1 MNRLLTALAALPI
14 LIASIIAPYFFPG
27 EPLAKVPFV
36 VIAAIA
42 LILGLSEFFS
52 MTKKMELKADAGAGI
67 LASAILFLA
76 FFFDT
81 PSKNDN
87 FFNIAMAVSVII
99 VLVSQTFRFRVDFS
113 KMLVGTGVTLLG
125 VFYLFFL
132 GGHLVALRMSF
143 ENQPLLSTKLLI
155 FFFFVIWFSDS
166 GAYYTGRL
174 LGRNKLAP
182 KISPGKTWEGCAGG
196 MLAALGAAAIST
208 YTFFPD
214 LPLIASLPL
223 AAVMNLLAVLGDLT
237 ESAIKRGAGEKDA
250 ASILPGH
257 GGFLDRLD
265 SLLFN
270 APLLYYFA
278 RIYWG

>member
-14 LIASIIAPYFFPG
+14 LIASIILPWFFPY
-27 EPLAKVPFV
+27 EFLAKIPFV
-36 VIAAIA
+36 VIAAVG
-42 LILGLSEFFS
+42 LILGLYEFFAL
-52 MTKKMELKADAGAGI
+52 TKKMELKADAGVAM
-67 LASAILFLA
+67 LASAILFIA
-76 FFFDT
+76 FFFDAPAKT
-81 PSKNDN
+81 DN
-87 FFNIAMAVSVII
+87 FFGISLAVSLSII
-99 VLVSQTFRFRVDFS
+99 LITQIFRFRVDLS
-113 KMLVGTGVTLLG
+113 KMLAGTGVTLLG

-155 FFFFVIWFSDS
+155 FFFLVLWVGDGFAF
-166 GAYYTGRL
+166 YTGKN
-174 LGRNKLAP
+174 LGKHKLAP
-182 KISPGKTWEGCAGG
+182 KISPGKTWEGCVGG
-196 MLAALGAAAIST
+196 MLGSLGAAALAS
-208 YTFFPD
+208 YTFFPE

-223 AAVMNLLAVLGDLT
+223 AAVMNALGVLGDLT

-278 RIYWG
+278 RIYWA

>member
-14 LIASIIAPYFFPG
+14 LIASIVLPYFFPT
-27 EPLAKVPFV
+27 EPLARIPFV
-36 VIAAIA
+36 VIALIA
-42 LILGLSEFFS
+42 LILGMYEFFS

-76 FFFDT
+76 FLFDA
-81 PSKNDN
+81 PAKMDN
-87 FFNIAMAVSVII
+87 FFGIALTASIFI
-99 VLVSQTFRFRVDFS
+99 VLIPQAFRFKADFS
-113 KMLVGTGVTLLG
+113 KMLAGTGVTLLG

-132 GGHLVALRMSF
+132 GGHLVALRMTF
-143 ENQPLLSTKLLI
+143 ENRPLLSCQLL
-155 FFFFVIWFSDS
+155 FFFFLVIWISDA

-174 LGRNKLAP
+174 LGRRKLAP

-196 MLAALGAAAIST
+196 MIAALGAGALAA
-208 YTFFPD
+208 YTFFPE
-214 LPLIASLPL
+214 LPLQASLPL
-223 AAVMNLLAVLGDLT
+223 AAVMNILAVLGDLT
-237 ESAIKRGAGEKDA
+237 ESAIKRGAGTKDA
-250 ASILPGH
+250 ASFLPGH

-278 RIYWG
+278 RVYWG